1 MVFRQK
7 TRKNTSK
14 MFDKGKREVYNI
26 NTKINQARK
35 RGIQC
40 LLEKSGNVSMRW
52 NTI

>member
-1 MVFRQK
+1 MVFGQK

-14 MFDKGKREVYNI
+14 IIDKEIKEVYNI
-26 NTKINQARK
+26 NIKSDQTRK
-35 RGIQC
+35 RGRQC